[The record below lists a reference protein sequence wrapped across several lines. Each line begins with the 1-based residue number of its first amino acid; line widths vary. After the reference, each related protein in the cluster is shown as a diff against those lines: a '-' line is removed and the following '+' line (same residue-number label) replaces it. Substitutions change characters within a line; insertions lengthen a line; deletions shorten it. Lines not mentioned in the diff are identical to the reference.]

1 MDTQVKKIIGGRV
14 FTPQGWVKDGTVV
27 VKDGKIAEIGNANI
41 EVAGAEVIDAKGKD
55 IVPGGIELHIHGG
68 GGRDFM
74 EGTEDAFRTAIAAH
88 MKYGTTSIYPTLSS
102 SSVPMIKDALA
113 TCRKLMAEPQ
123 SPVLGLHLEGPYFNP
138 GKAGAQ
144 MPEYITPPIP
154 GDYEPIIDTYGGKEL
169 KRWDEA
175 PELPG
180 TTEFGRYCTS
190 HGVLAAIA
198 HTKAEY
204 VDVKRAWDAGFRHV
218 THFYNAMPG
227 FHNVREFKHEGTV
240 ESVYTFPEMSVEMI
254 ADGIH
259 VPPTILRMIY
269 MVKGVEH
276 TALITDALACS
287 ASDSDVAFDPRVI
300 LEDGVCKLADRSA
313 LAGSIATMD
322 RLIRTCV
329 QMAEIPL
336 EDAIRMSSETP
347 ARIMGELGR
356 KGTLE
361 KGKDADICIYDSDIQ
376 LHLVMQQ
383 GNIVRNEL

>member
-1 MDTQVKKIIGGRV
+1 MEQKITKLTGGRV

-27 VKDGKIAEIGNANI
+27 VKDGKIAEVSSGNI
-41 EVAGAEVIDAKGKD
+41 DVAGAEVIDAKGMD

-113 TCRKLMAEPQ
+113 TCEKLMAEER

-138 GKAGAQ
+138 KKAGAQ

-154 GDYEPIIDTYGGKEL
+154 EDYEPIILGSKAL

-180 TTEFGRYCTS
+180 TTEFGRFCTD

-198 HTKAEY
+198 HTNAEY
-204 VDVKRAWDAGFRHV
+204 PDVKRAWDAGFRHV

-329 QMAEIPL
+329 QKAEIPL

-361 KGKDADICIYDSDIQ
+361 AGKDADLCVYDSDVQ
-376 LHLVMQQ
+376 LHFVMQQ

>member
-1 MDTQVKKIIGGRV
+1 MESQKMKIVGGRV
-14 FTPQGWVKDGTVV
+14 FTPQGWVKDATVV
-27 VKDGKIAEIGNANI
+27 VENGKIAEIAAGPVEI
-41 EVAGAEVIDAKGKD
+41 EGAQVVDAKGGSV
-55 IVPGGIELHIHGG
+55 VPGGVELHIHGG

-88 MKYGTTSIYPTLSS
+88 AKHGTTSIYPTLSS
-102 SSVPMIKDALA
+102 SSVPMIKKALA
-113 TCRKLMAEPQ
+113 TCEKLMAEPY
-123 SPVLGLHLEGPYFNP
+123 SPVLGLHLEGPYFNL

-144 MPEYITPPIP
+144 IPEYITPPIP
-154 GDYEPIIDTYGGKEL
+154 DDYKDIIDNTTAL

-180 TTEFGRYCTS
+180 TTEFGRYCTE

-204 VDVKRAWDAGFRHV
+204 VDVKRAWDCGFRHA
-218 THFYNAMPG
+218 THFYNAMTG

-259 VPPTILRMIY
+259 VPPTILKMIY

-287 ASDSDVAFDPRVI
+287 ASDSDTAFDPRVI

-322 RLIRTCV
+322 RLVRTCV
-329 QMAEIPL
+329 EKASIPF
-336 EDAIRMSSETP
+336 EDAVRMSSETP
-347 ARIMGELGR
+347 ARIMGVLDR

-361 KGKDADICIYDSDIQ
+361 KGKDADICIYDSAIQ
-376 LHLVMQQ
+376 LQAVIQQ
-383 GNIVRNEL
+383 GRLVEGVK